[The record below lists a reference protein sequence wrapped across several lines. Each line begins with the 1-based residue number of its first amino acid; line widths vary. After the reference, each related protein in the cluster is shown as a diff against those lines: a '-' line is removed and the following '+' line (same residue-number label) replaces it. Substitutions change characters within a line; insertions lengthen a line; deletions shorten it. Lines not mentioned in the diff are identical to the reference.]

1 MKATTKKLLR
11 KYLKQCT
18 ARGLI
23 DGNEPIDDVFESDSD
38 DGTESG
44 SASGTEGSS
53 TDESEDESE

>member
-18 ARGLI
+18 ARGLL

-44 SASGTEGSS
+44 KALPLVQLVA
-53 TDESEDESE
+53 